1 MGIRPMERREA
12 REVARLR
19 VRMLEELGEMG
30 GDDPRT
36 LVQVTEAYLNRRLGS
51 GGHFT
56 SVAEEQGRLV
66 GIASLEIF
74 ERLPYPGNLSG
85 REGYLLNVYV
95 ESDFRRR
102 GLAGALVR
110 DLVGVARREGVGRLW
125 PHASAGGRG
134 VYEAAGFEARMLE
147 EMELLLAGENGPSE
161 HARRIGELLRRES
174 ESSTRSATPRKAST

>member
-1 MGIRPMERREA
+1 
-12 REVARLR
+12 
-19 VRMLEELGEMG
+19 MG
-30 GDDPRT
+30 GDNPRT
-36 LVQVTEAYLNRRLGS
+36 LVQVTEAYPNRRLDS

-66 GIASLEIF
+66 RIASLEIF

-110 DLVGVARREGVGRLW
+110 DLVGVPAAKAWDDRGCTPAPAGAGCTRRRASRPERWRRWSSCLPEETGRPGTPVASGSCSVVNRRARPVLQHRERRARET
-125 PHASAGGRG
+125 HRRKRG
-134 VYEAAGFEARMLE
+134 
-147 EMELLLAGENGPSE
+147 
-161 HARRIGELLRRES
+161 
-174 ESSTRSATPRKAST
+174 